1 MDVSTLATVVG
12 VVFSLFVLGAAS
24 VAVVRASYVKA
35 QLEGLRGDRDDLQTR
50 VKLLED
56 DNVRVS
62 EALKVEK
69 DKVAVLERVVTGKE
83 QLDSIQNTLETY
95 IKNDTEWKV
104 DQRKTALNIL
114 GLIGSQ
120 RDGEKV

>member
-1 MDVSTLATVVG
+1 VDVSTLATVVG